1 MKKLIY
7 ITAFLLTSGIAMAQ
21 NFSALDNLKNTS
33 ETVVT
38 SEMFGLIANIE
49 IDSDDKEFND
59 IKKIIDNL
67 TELRVYATD
76 NPTSAATLNSFATK
90 YISSNNLVKLMHVKE
105 DGQMFTFHMRKGS
118 SDKKVRNLVMLI
130 NDTDGDDKDTVFLI
144 ISGDID
150 LKQISKLTKML
161 NVPGQKQIE
170 DATK

>member
-1 MKKLIY
+1 
-7 ITAFLLTSGIAMAQ
+7 MAQ
-21 NFSALDNLKNTS
+21 NYGALDNLKNTS

-38 SEMFGLIANIE
+38 SEMFSLIANIE
-49 IDSDDKEFND
+49 IDSDDKEFNE
-59 IKKIIDNL
+59 IKSIIDNL
-67 TELRVYATD
+67 TELRVYSTD

-170 DATK
+170 DATN